1 MSYIRYKNN
10 NLFVE
15 NVSVKRLAS
24 KLSTP
29 FYLYSEGNII
39 ENYKSF
45 SNSFKKSQPLI
56 CFSVKANSNMQ
67 ILKVLKKMGSGA
79 DVVSGGELLK
89 AIKSGIKPNKI
100 SSPNIIIINKK
111 LCY

>member
-15 NVSVKRLAS
+15 NVSVRRLTS
-24 KLSTP
+24 KFDTP

-45 SNSFKKSQPLI
+45 LDNFETIST
-56 CFSVKANSNMQ
+56 
-67 ILKVLKKMGSGA
+67 SG
-79 DVVSGGELLK
+79 
-89 AIKSGIKPNKI
+89 
-100 SSPNIIIINKK
+100 
-111 LCY
+111 

>member
-15 NVSVKRLAS
+15 GVSVRSLTL

-29 FYLYSEGNII
+29 FYLYSEGNIV

-45 SNSFKKSQPLI
+45 S
-56 CFSVKANSNMQ
+56 SNF
-67 ILKVLKKMGSGA
+67 
-79 DVVSGGELLK
+79 
-89 AIKSGIKPNKI
+89 
-100 SSPNIIIINKK
+100 
-111 LCY
+111 

>member
-15 NVSVKRLAS
+15 RVSVRSLAS

-39 ENYKSF
+39 ERWR
-45 SNSFKKSQPLI
+45 
-56 CFSVKANSNMQ
+56 
-67 ILKVLKKMGSGA
+67 
-79 DVVSGGELLK
+79 
-89 AIKSGIKPNKI
+89 
-100 SSPNIIIINKK
+100 KK
-111 LCY
+111 L

>member
-1 MSYIRYKNN
+1 MSNIRYKNN

-15 NVSVKRLAS
+15 NVSVRSLAS

-45 SNSFKKSQPLI
+45 SNNFKKSNPLI
-56 CFSVKANSNMQ
+56 CFLSKSKFKYSNF
-67 ILKVLKKMGSGA
+67 KSFKKNGFRCRCS
-79 DVVSGGELLK
+79 LRR
-89 AIKSGIKPNKI
+89 
-100 SSPNIIIINKK
+100 
-111 LCY
+111 